1 MKVFKEFTPEVT
13 RLLKFGAVGVIPTDT
28 VYGIATP
35 LLQMYSVRKLASLKR
50 RPVDKPIGTILIDSL
65 SQIEDIVHSSLLQKA
80 TMYWPG
86 PVSVVLPV
94 WSEMIYAHKS
104 KVSLPFRM
112 PDNPVL
118 RELVAQTGPL
128 ATTSFMSMAA
138 TFLSVKPR
146 RSFALPKKGKSRCYV
161 INDLQNDNLYIT
173 RKRKLWK
180 FAHFESYQNCF
191 DFGDLIPRN
200 DKPHDVTKV
209 QESANKLHHAFS
221 KQQPLVLRLLHYTR
235 SKILSQSI
243 SRRIASTRPPSKR
256 LLKVSIILFLFDCIF
271 L

>member
-35 LLQMYSVRKLASLKR
+35 LLQMYSVRKLASLKG

-80 TMYWPG
+80 TIYWPG

-104 KVSLPFRM
+104 KDSLPFRM
-112 PDNPVL
+112 PDNQVL

-128 ATTSFMSMAA
+128 ATTSA
-138 TFLSVKPR
+138 
-146 RSFALPKKGKSRCYV
+146 
-161 INDLQNDNLYIT
+161 NLADQKTANTVEEAMKI
-173 RKRKLWK
+173 
-180 FAHFESYQNCF
+180 
-191 DFGDLIPRN
+191 FGD
-200 DKPHDVTKV
+200 DVDFYVDGGDLSERK
-209 QESANKLHHAFS
+209 AS
-221 KQQPLVLRLLHYTR
+221 KIIRISQRGEVEVLRG
-235 SKILSQSI
+235 
-243 SRRIASTRPPSKR
+243 
-256 LLKVSIILFLFDCIF
+256 
-271 L
+271 